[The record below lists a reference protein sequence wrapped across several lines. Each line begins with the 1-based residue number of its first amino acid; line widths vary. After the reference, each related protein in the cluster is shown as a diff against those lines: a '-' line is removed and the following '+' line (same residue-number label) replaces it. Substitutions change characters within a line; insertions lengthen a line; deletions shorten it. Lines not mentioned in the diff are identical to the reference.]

1 MGSTG
6 LDLLGNQAGYLVAPG
21 LWTCSGKSLAALN
34 TPGLP
39 EGLASMKLLGRGA
52 DQNES
57 LRWEGRSSEG
67 KGKRGHV
74 PGHLLVV
81 GSGQKSRGTGPSM
94 RMQGGAGRGGSTA
107 RAEPS
112 CHIYQFL
119 IDCGV
124 QCKMMN
130 PWKTM
135 IWRWLFFC

>member
-6 LDLLGNQAGYLVAPG
+6 LDLLGNQAGYLIAPG

-34 TPGLP
+34 IPGLP

-57 LRWEGRSSEG
+57 LRWEGRSAEG

-81 GSGQKSRGTGPSM
+81 GSGQKSRGIEPSM
-94 RMQGGAGRGGSTA
+94 RVQGGVGKGGSTA

-112 CHIYQFL
+112 CHIRQFL
-119 IDCGV
+119 IEFSV
-124 QCKMMN
+124 
-130 PWKTM
+130 
-135 IWRWLFFC
+135 R

>member
-1 MGSTG
+1 MGSTA
-6 LDLLGNQAGYLVAPG
+6 LDLLGNQAGYLIPPG

-57 LRWEGRSSEG
+57 LRWEGRSAEG

-81 GSGQKSRGTGPSM
+81 GFGQKSRGIEPSM
-94 RMQGGAGRGGSTA
+94 RMQGGVGKGGSTG

-112 CHIYQFL
+112 CHIRQFL
-119 IDCGV
+119 IEFSV
-124 QCKMMN
+124 Q
-130 PWKTM
+130 
-135 IWRWLFFC
+135 

>member
-6 LDLLGNQAGYLVAPG
+6 LDLLGNQAGYFIAPG
-21 LWTCSGKSLAALN
+21 LWTCSGKSMAALN
-34 TPGLP
+34 IPGLP

-57 LRWEGRSSEG
+57 LRWEGRSAEG

-81 GSGQKSRGTGPSM
+81 GSGQKSRGIEPSM
-94 RMQGGAGRGGSTA
+94 RVQGGVGKGGSTA

-112 CHIYQFL
+112 CHIRQFL
-119 IDCGV
+119 IEFSV
-124 QCKMMN
+124 
-130 PWKTM
+130 
-135 IWRWLFFC
+135 R

>member
-6 LDLLGNQAGYLVAPG
+6 LDLLGNQAGYLIAPG

-34 TPGLP
+34 IPGLP

-57 LRWEGRSSEG
+57 LRWEGRSAEG

-81 GSGQKSRGTGPSM
+81 GSGQKSRGIEPSM
-94 RMQGGAGRGGSTA
+94 RVQGEVGKGGSTA

-112 CHIYQFL
+112 CHIRQFL
-119 IDCGV
+119 IEFSV
-124 QCKMMN
+124 
-130 PWKTM
+130 
-135 IWRWLFFC
+135 R

>member
-6 LDLLGNQAGYLVAPG
+6 LDLLGNQAGYLIAPG

-34 TPGLP
+34 IPGLP
-39 EGLASMKLLGRGA
+39 EGLASMKLLDRGA

-57 LRWEGRSSEG
+57 LRWEGRSAEG

-81 GSGQKSRGTGPSM
+81 GSGQKSRGIEPSM
-94 RMQGGAGRGGSTA
+94 RVQGGVGKGGSTA

-112 CHIYQFL
+112 CHIRQFL
-119 IDCGV
+119 IEFSV
-124 QCKMMN
+124 
-130 PWKTM
+130 
-135 IWRWLFFC
+135 R

>member
-1 MGSTG
+1 MGSTA
-6 LDLLGNQAGYLVAPG
+6 LDLLGNQAGYLIAPG

-57 LRWEGRSSEG
+57 LRWEGRSAEG

-81 GSGQKSRGTGPSM
+81 GFGQKSRGIEPSM
-94 RMQGGAGRGGSTA
+94 RMQGGVGKGGSTG

-112 CHIYQFL
+112 CHIRQFL
-119 IDCGV
+119 IEFSV
-124 QCKMMN
+124 Q
-130 PWKTM
+130 
-135 IWRWLFFC
+135 